1 MVSLHKEWINL
12 GREEVRR
19 IYFLIYMFGFFFPL
33 EGSKW
38 KAKIL
43 SAELNDSLSPSEGTS
58 FGEAATPSTLINFFH
73 LSRSTRE
80 STNKSPDWS
89 PPSEEGT
96 QSLFLLPFPVSPA
109 QGTAMSRGKEMW
121 ILSFSPSI
129 LNGQQIDFCRLS
141 LLCHILILLISLFL
155 LFIFLSNFW
164 IYNLP
169 PTPIFCLILHL
180 CWFFLLFNAL
190 HSHLLNQTSTGI
202 KT

>member
-19 IYFLIYMFGFFFPL
+19 IYFLIYMFGVFFPL

-129 LNGQQIDFCRLS
+129 LNRQQIK
-141 LLCHILILLISLFL
+141 LISADWVCFAT
-155 LFIFLSNFW
+155 FPF
-164 IYNLP
+164 
-169 PTPIFCLILHL
+169 
-180 CWFFLLFNAL
+180 CWFPSFSFSFFFLIFGYT
-190 HSHLLNQTSTGI
+190 TSLQLPFFA
-202 KT
+202 